1 MNNEVKNSIIKE
13 YRLHDTDRGSIE
25 IQIAVL
31 TNRINDLNQNH
42 LSKFPKDMSARHG
55 LIKLV
60 GQRRSFLAYLKR
72 NSEAGYQSIIARLQ
86 IRK

>member
-1 MNNEVKNSIIKE
+1 MNKEVKNTIIKE
-13 YRLHDTDRGSIE
+13 YRLHDNDKGSIE
-25 IQIAVL
+25 VQIAVL
-31 TNRINDLNQNH
+31 TNRINDLNTNH
-42 LSKFPKDMSARHG
+42 LTKFPKDMSARHG

-72 NSEAGYQSIIARLQ
+72 NSESAYQSLIERLQ